1 MTLKKRKGIETQ
13 VPKCRIHCQNTF
25 ARLLCQTLT
34 FWFPRWLSGS
44 ISSATVSI
52 SPIPSTAP
60 PTFHRGRAA
69 PGLPNRWWLVG
80 RIQNFAT
87 PPPSVWAGRRPE
99 KKCCCKNKKITE
111 VNQSIC
117 TVSRAKALGKK
128 QKSKTLNILLWPRRR
143 PILSRTCRAGFEC
156 FATLVPLGQSALAWG
171 RRCHCC
177 LPTATNS
184 NTGLTLPRS
193 RRFRR
198 PLWCVP
204 AIVLSPLRP
213 VLSTVVP
220 PPPPTGGLECPPTVP
235 FAVASPS
242 KKQQEG

>member
-99 KKCCCKNKKITE
+99 KKCCWKNKKITE
-111 VNQSIC
+111 FNQSIC
-117 TVSRAKALGKK
+117 TVSRAKALEKK
-128 QKSKTLNILLWPRRR
+128 KNKNTEHTVVATAASNSVTHVSCWVWMFRNTCSPWAISSCMGPAMSLL
-143 PILSRTCRAGFEC
+143 S
-156 FATLVPLGQSALAWG
+156 S
-171 RRCHCC
+171 HCNEFKYRV
-177 LPTATNS
+177 NS
-184 NTGLTLPRS
+184 ST
-193 RRFRR
+193 
-198 PLWCVP
+198 
-204 AIVLSPLRP
+204 LSPLSPAFVMCSCNCSFAASTRSFNSCSAATADRWAWMSANRSLCCCKP
-213 VLSTVVP
+213 V
-220 PPPPTGGLECPPTVP
+220 
-235 FAVASPS
+235 
-242 KKQQEG
+242 